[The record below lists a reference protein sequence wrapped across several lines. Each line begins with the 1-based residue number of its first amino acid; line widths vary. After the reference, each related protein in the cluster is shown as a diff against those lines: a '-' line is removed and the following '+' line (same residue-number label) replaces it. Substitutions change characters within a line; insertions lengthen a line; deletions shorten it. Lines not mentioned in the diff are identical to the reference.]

1 VVSFALR
8 TRRYRLPTSGL
19 LLMAATMLAQPA
31 SGPQLAGF
39 HSGVDDSDQPYALYL
54 PKILV
59 PGKRYPLVI
68 SLHEEDS
75 NHRMNLR
82 RVFGVSR
89 PGEIDSANMRN
100 FPPVPDVDFLV
111 AAPYARGTMGYQG
124 IAEKDVYDV
133 LAEVERRFPV
143 DEDRV
148 YLTGISMG
156 GGGALRLALTRPDVW
171 AAVALI
177 CPQPVR
183 GVEELAGNA
192 LNLPLRIFQGD
203 LDPIVPVDS
212 ARAWHRRLVDL
223 GVPADYIEYPGVR
236 HNAWDL
242 AYRNG
247 AIFEW
252 FAGHR
257 RSRAPGRVRFTTRAY
272 RYSAAYWLR
281 IDGLT
286 PGTLSAIDAAWNGKT
301 TLKVETQNVDAF
313 TVSLEQP
320 PDAPIAVTID
330 GLNLRVKPAPSLS
343 FIKTVTRWRQG
354 FYTPPAKRPGAEGP
368 IAEAVAGRHIY
379 VYGTGGAPGADEIEA
394 RRMVAERAAA
404 WSDARRKLSLVLAVK
419 PDTAVT
425 AADLDTA
432 DLVLFGTAETN
443 SLIARFRSS
452 MPMALSSA
460 AADYGLLF
468 IAPIGKHYAL
478 VSSGL
483 PWWTGAETADR
494 GGYALLPSQPR
505 LLSTFGDYILF
516 KGSLASVVAE
526 GRFDQNWKLPPD
538 AAAKIQAS
546 GTVTIR

>member
-1 VVSFALR
+1 MVSFAGR
-8 TRRYRLPTSGL
+8 GRRHGPAISSL
-19 LLMAATMLAQPA
+19 LLIAGALLAQPA
-31 SGPQLAGF
+31 FGPQLAGF
-39 HSGVDDSDQPYALYL
+39 HSEVDDSEQPYALYV
-54 PKILV
+54 PRALV

-89 PGEIDSANMRN
+89 PGEIDSANLPN
-100 FPPVPDVDFLV
+100 FPAVPDVDFLI
-111 AAPYARGTMGYQG
+111 AAPYARGTMGYWG

-133 LAEVERRFPV
+133 LADVERRFPV

-148 YLTGISMG
+148 YLTGISTG

-177 CPQPVR
+177 CPQAAP
-183 GVEELAGNA
+183 GIEELAGNA
-192 LNLPLRIFQGD
+192 LNLPLRIFHGD

-272 RYSAAYWLR
+272 RYNAAYWLR
-281 IDGLT
+281 VDGLT
-286 PGTLSAIDAAWNGKT
+286 PGTLTTIDAAWSGKT
-301 TLKVETQNVDAF
+301 ALKVETQNVDAF
-313 TVSLEQP
+313 TVKLEQP

-330 GLNLRVKPAPSLS
+330 GLALRVKPAPSLS
-343 FIKTVTRWRQG
+343 FIKTTTRWRQG

-379 VYGTGGAPGADEIEA
+379 VYGTGGAPAADELEA
-394 RRMVAERAAA
+394 RRRLAETAAA
-404 WSDARRKLSLVLAVK
+404 WSDARRKLSLALAVE

-425 AADLDTA
+425 SADLDTA

-452 MPMALSSA
+452 MPLALSSA

-468 IAPIGKHYAL
+468 IAPIAKHYAL

-483 PWWTGAETADR
+483 PWWTGAEAAGR
-494 GGYALLPSQPR
+494 GGYALLPWQPR
-505 LLSTFGDYILF
+505 LLSTFGDYIFF
-516 KGSLASVVAE
+516 KGSLDNVVSE

-538 AAAKIQAS
+538 ATAKIRAS
-546 GTVTIR
+546 GTITLR